1 MAGPDCKLCSIC
13 FTLSLFLPSTAPLA
27 QSPVRYCSDTPPPP
41 FCRAVPGDRVQG
53 YLRQSRS
60 EVIAQHGMVATSQPL
75 AAEAGLQILKRG
87 GNAIDAAG
95 ATAAVLNI
103 LQPEE
108 RGTRGSFFALLREA
122 E

>member
-41 FCRAVPGDRVQG
+41 FCRAVPGDRAQC

-75 AAEAGLQILKRG
+75 AADAGLQILKRG
-87 GNAIDAAG
+87 GNALA
-95 ATAAVLNI
+95 AAVCT
-103 LQPEE
+103 P
-108 RGTRGSFFALLREA
+108 ALLHILDPTNV
-122 E
+122 